1 MAQWEANILH
11 EITVIG
17 NDQNIDG
24 TTTISE
30 VNLVICDCNATETGK
45 ILVFSAYYSYNAT
58 KIIKNISETA
68 YCEGFH
74 EAIVGPTTAA
84 MPWWAILIIV
94 LVVLIILGKFMVFD
108 TNTRSNFTSI
118 D

>member
-30 VNLVICDCNATETGK
+30 VNLVICDCNATETG
-45 ILVFSAYYSYNAT
+45 
-58 KIIKNISETA
+58 
-68 YCEGFH
+68 
-74 EAIVGPTTAA
+74 
-84 MPWWAILIIV
+84 MIIV
-94 LVVLIILGKFMVFD
+94 ILFYD
-108 TNTRSNFTSI
+108 QNFEKLFRNSI
-118 D
+118 LRGFS

>member
-1 MAQWEANILH
+1 MLKCYYLLNKYNNQLKQNLNTIKEMAQWEANILH

-45 ILVFSAYYSYNAT
+45 FCIFCNIFCNIIHIMRQKLLKTFQKQHIAKVFMKQSLVQQQQRCHGGRF
-58 KIIKNISETA
+58 
-68 YCEGFH
+68 
-74 EAIVGPTTAA
+74 
-84 MPWWAILIIV
+84 
-94 LVVLIILGKFMVFD
+94 
-108 TNTRSNFTSI
+108 
-118 D
+118 

>member
-45 ILVFSAYYSYNAT
+45 ILIFCKIFLQHFFCNIIHIMRQKLFKTFQKQHIAKVFMKQS
-58 KIIKNISETA
+58 
-68 YCEGFH
+68 
-74 EAIVGPTTAA
+74 
-84 MPWWAILIIV
+84 
-94 LVVLIILGKFMVFD
+94 LVQQQQRCHGGRF
-108 TNTRSNFTSI
+108 
-118 D
+118 

>member
-30 VNLVICDCNATETGK
+30 VNLVICDCNATETGM
-45 ILVFSAYYSYNAT
+45 IIVTLFSKCDQNF
-58 KIIKNISETA
+58 KNCLETA

-74 EAIVGPTTAA
+74 DAIVGPTTAA

-94 LVVLIILGKFMVFD
+94 LVVLIILGMFMVFD
-108 TNTRSNFTSI
+108 TNIFTSI

>member
-45 ILVFSAYYSYNAT
+45 ILIFFCNIIHIMRQKLLKTFQKQHIAKVFMKQS
-58 KIIKNISETA
+58 
-68 YCEGFH
+68 
-74 EAIVGPTTAA
+74 
-84 MPWWAILIIV
+84 
-94 LVVLIILGKFMVFD
+94 LVQQQQRCHGGLF
-108 TNTRSNFTSI
+108 
-118 D
+118 